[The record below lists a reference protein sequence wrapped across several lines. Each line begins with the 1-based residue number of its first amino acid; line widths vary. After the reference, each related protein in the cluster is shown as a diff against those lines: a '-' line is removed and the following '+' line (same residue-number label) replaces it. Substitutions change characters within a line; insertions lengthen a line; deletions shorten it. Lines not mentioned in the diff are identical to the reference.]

1 MAQTR
6 FKNCFISAP
15 LTTDTSVLRQAL
27 ADSNIEWFDQTT
39 IESGTYVA
47 DAVDQALTQSDF
59 VCVVLPDG
67 ERGRVL
73 FELGMA
79 YAKRKPVLAFLGLNA
94 GLPVD
99 IVSLTYVRVDL
110 SNRDAVKSALSMFL
124 EHATPKPR
132 GRTGK
137 AVARPKPKLTLPSA
151 GSTAIGYECEQRT
164 AQILEEAGFILS
176 WSPESHDRGA
186 DFAIWI
192 DDLQHSLGNPLL
204 VEVKAGNLT
213 LRRINEAASQ
223 LRAHVSRVHG
233 GGALLVYW
241 DQSNR
246 EYPFISAEWP
256 LIFQLSGPT
265 LTRLVHEGRLID
277 ELLRLRN
284 DVVHR
289 RV

>member
-1 MAQTR
+1 MAR
-6 FKNCFISAP
+6 AIFKTCFISAP
-15 LTTDTSVLRQAL
+15 IMIDTSALRQAL
-27 ADSNIEWFDQTT
+27 AERQIEWSDQTT
-39 IESGTYVA
+39 IESGRSI
-47 DAVDQALTQSDF
+47 VDSVDHALAMSDF
-59 VCVVLPDG
+59 VCLVLPEG
-67 ERGRVL
+67 GHAYVL

-79 YAKRKPVLAFLGLNA
+79 YAKRKPVLAFIGPRVE
-94 GLPVD
+94 LPVD
-99 IVSLTYVRVDL
+99 IMSLTYVRADP
-110 SNRDAVKSALSMFL
+110 SNRAAVESALSMFL
-124 EHATPKPR
+124 EHAIPKPS

-137 AVARPKPKLTLPSA
+137 AEARPKPKLTPPSA
-151 GSTAIGYECEQRT
+151 RSTAIAYECEQRT

-176 WSPESHDRGA
+176 WASEPHDRGA
-186 DFAIWI
+186 DFAIWV
-192 DDLQHSLGNPLL
+192 DELQHSLGNPLL

-213 LRRINEAASQ
+213 LKRINEAASQ
-223 LRAHVSRVHG
+223 LRAHVSKTHG
-233 GGALLVYW
+233 RCGLLVYW

-265 LTRLVHEGRLID
+265 LTRLVHEDRLID